1 MAEPLQHLPASRSDL
16 LSDPLVPGGSE
27 LSVCQTKV
35 LPVFENMNI
44 PRKLGASF
52 VALIVTAAAMMLVFG
67 FSLAM
72 VGNISVHNTKAQGV
86 LADTLSLE
94 TALLRQNSQMRGFLV
109 TADETYLKSYYEGR
123 DDYDKTSTI
132 LEAQLDDE
140 HKPLVR
146 QSRSETLAWR
156 EKWSDNAIAMVKA
169 GQRDAAQ
176 DMVRAAGKAVLVSAA
191 VLPLREIR
199 DDHEK
204 LIAENTASQDRAIF
218 FAWLALGLGGA
229 TLIGLA
235 LILSRKL
242 SSNIA
247 RPISEMTNAMTALA
261 KGDNDHAIPGDGR
274 ADELGEMAKAV
285 TFFRDA
291 ALERARAV
299 AEREQAMAKI
309 GQQLHAVAKSD
320 LSVRLFGLPPAFAAV
335 ASDFN
340 EAMERLCDA
349 MGQVQDSISSIDLT
363 SAEIRQATTDLA
375 SRSEQQA
382 ASLQA
387 SSSAMDDLTNKIEDY
402 AKIAGEVSHSMIEA
416 RSEAESGGAI
426 VGKAIEAM
434 DKVERASAEISEIT
448 TMIDGIAFQT
458 NLLALN
464 AGVEA
469 ARAGDAGKG
478 FAVVA
483 SEVRALALRATEA
496 ANAIKQRVESV
507 TNYVQSGVGLV
518 NETGTALERII
529 NRVGIVTTSI
539 SGIAETAEYQS
550 QTLRKINMAIGAMD
564 QMTQQNAAMVEETN
578 AATKNLTSESNQLSQ
593 AFASFKI
600 GDEKPRHHPLRPA
613 AGSPASIPA
622 PRLISRSEPVRTPT
636 YTSVGNTAAETDWS
650 EF

>member
-1 MAEPLQHLPASRSDL
+1 
-16 LSDPLVPGGSE
+16 
-27 LSVCQTKV
+27 
-35 LPVFENMNI
+35 MNI
-44 PRKLGASF
+44 PRKLGFAF
-52 VALIVTAAAMMLVFG
+52 VALNVTAAVMMVVFG
-67 FSLAM
+67 FSLAR
-72 VGNISVHNTKAQGV
+72 VSNISVHNSEAQAV

-123 DDYDKTSTI
+123 DDYDKTSAD
-132 LEAQLDDE
+132 LEARLDDA
-140 HKPLVR
+140 HKDLVR
-146 QSRSETLAWR
+146 QSRAETLSWR
-156 EKWSDNAIAMVKA
+156 EKWGDKAIAMVKS

-199 DDHEK
+199 DDHNK
-204 LIAENTASQDRAIF
+204 LIAENTASQDSAIF
-218 FAWLALGLGGA
+218 FAWLALALGGA

-235 LILSRKL
+235 LVLSRKL
-242 SSNIA
+242 TINIA
-247 RPISEMTNAMTALA
+247 RPISDMTDAMTALA
-261 KGDNDHAIPGDGR
+261 KGDNDHMIPGAGR
-274 ADELGEMAKAV
+274 TDELGEMAKAV

-309 GQQLHAVAKSD
+309 GKQLHAVASSD
-320 LSVRLFGLPPAFAAV
+320 LSVRLTDLPPAFAAV
-335 ASDFN
+335 ARDFN

-349 MGQVQDSISSIDLT
+349 MGQVQDSISTIDLT
-363 SAEIRQATTDLA
+363 SSEIRQATTDLA
-375 SRSEQQA
+375 TRSEQQA

-402 AKIAGEVSHSMIEA
+402 AKIASEVSHSMVEA

-469 ARAGDAGKG
+469 ARAGEAGKG

-496 ANAIKQRVESV
+496 ANAIKQRVQAV
-507 TNYVQSGVGLV
+507 TTYVQSGVGLV

-529 NRVGIVTTSI
+529 NRVGTVTTSI
-539 SGIAETAEYQS
+539 SGIAETAEQQS
-550 QTLRKINMAIGAMD
+550 QTLRKINVAIGAMD

-578 AATKNLTSESNQLSQ
+578 AATKNLTTESAQLSQ

-600 GDEKPRHHPLRPA
+600 GDDKPRLHQLRAPV
-613 AGSPASIPA
+613 IPA
-622 PRLISRSEPVRTPT
+622 PAPRPVKPASAPS
-636 YTSVGNTAAETDWS
+636 YASAGNAALDADWS